1 MLVYRIAKKN
11 VVKDLTGTGAKLY
24 GGRWNH
30 RGTAVVYSSETRA
43 LATVEFL
50 VHLALSNAP
59 RGLMIATI
67 EIPDSIAPEN
77 VPRGS
82 LPRGWRD
89 YPPPR
94 GVADLGTGWAKPKK
108 SLLLRV
114 PSAVVEQEY
123 NILINPLHS
132 DMGKVVLQRV
142 EAFEFDKRLVR
153 QVKEKG
159 KA

>member
-1 MLVYRIAKKN
+1 MLVYRIARKD
-11 VVKDLTGTGAKLY
+11 VVRDLSGTGAKLY

-30 RGTAVVYSSETRA
+30 RGTAVVYTSETRA

-50 VHLALSNAP
+50 VHVSLSNAP
-59 RGLMIATI
+59 SGLMTATI
-67 EIPDSIAPEN
+67 EIPDSIAPED
-77 VPRGS
+77 VSRGS

-94 GVADLGTGWAKPKK
+94 QVADLGTQWAKSGK

-132 DMGKVVLQRV
+132 DMRHVKLQRV
-142 EAFEFDKRLVR
+142 EPFEFDKRLVR
-153 QVKEKG
+153 
-159 KA
+159 

>member
-1 MLVYRIAKKN
+1 MLVYRIAKKD

-30 RGTAVVYSSETRA
+30 RGTAVVYTSETRA
-43 LATVEFL
+43 LAAVEFL
-50 VHLALSNAP
+50 VHVSLSNVP
-59 RGLMIATI
+59 RGLIITTI
-67 EIPDSIAPEN
+67 EIPDDIVPEE
-77 VPRGS
+77 VPRAS

-89 YPPPR
+89 YPTPR
-94 GVADLGTGWAKPKK
+94 EVAVLGTRWVKSNK

-132 DMGKVVLQRV
+132 DMGKVVLQGV
-142 EAFEFDKRLVR
+142 EKFEFDKRLV
-153 QVKEKG
+153 
-159 KA
+159 

>member
-1 MLVYRIAKKN
+1 MLVYRIARKN

-30 RGTAVVYSSETRA
+30 RGTAIVYTSETRA

-50 VHLALSNAP
+50 VHVSLSNVP

-67 EIPDSIAPEN
+67 EIPDTIAADDA
-77 VPRGS
+77 PRGS
-82 LPRGWRD
+82 LPKGWRD

-94 GVADLGTGWAKPKK
+94 ALADLGTQWAKSGK

-114 PSAVVEQEY
+114 PSAVVEREY

-132 DMGKVVLQRV
+132 DMKKVKLQRV
-142 EAFEFDKRLVR
+142 DAFEFDKRLVR
-153 QVKEKG
+153 
-159 KA
+159 

>member
-1 MLVYRIAKKN
+1 MLVYRIAKKD

-30 RGTAVVYSSETRA
+30 RGTAVVYTSETRA
-43 LATVEFL
+43 LATVEFV

-77 VPRGS
+77 VPRGL

-94 GVADLGTGWAKPKK
+94 GVADLGTGWAKSKK

>member
-1 MLVYRIAKKN
+1 MFVYRIAKREL
-11 VVKDLTGTGAKLY
+11 VKDLTGTGAKLY

-30 RGTAVVYSSETRA
+30 RGTAVLYASETRA
-43 LATVEFL
+43 LAVLEFL
-50 VHLALSNAP
+50 VHVSLSNAP
-59 RGLMIATI
+59 RGLMIATL
-67 EIPDSIAPEN
+67 EIPDNIVAEEAPRE
-77 VPRGS
+77 S

-89 YPPPR
+89 YPPPKQ
-94 GVADLGTGWAKPKK
+94 VADLGTQWAKSGK

-132 DMGKVVLQRV
+132 DMEKVVSVRV

-153 QVKEKG
+153 
-159 KA
+159 

>member
-1 MLVYRIAKKN
+1 MPVYRIAKKD

-30 RGTAVVYSSETRA
+30 RGTAVIYTSGTRA

-50 VHLALSNAP
+50 VHVSLSNAP
-59 RGLMIATI
+59 RGLLIATI
-67 EIPDSIAPEN
+67 EIPDNIVPEE
-77 VPRGS
+77 VPRAS
-82 LPRGWRD
+82 LPRAWRD
-89 YPPPR
+89 YPSPR
-94 GVADLGTGWAKPKK
+94 EVADLGSQWVKSAK

-132 DMGKVVLQRV
+132 DMARVVLQRID
-142 EAFEFDKRLVR
+142 AFEFDKRFVH
-153 QVKEKG
+153 
-159 KA
+159 

>member
-1 MLVYRIAKKN
+1 MLVYRIAKKDG
-11 VVKDLTGTGAKLY
+11 VRDLTGTGAKLY

-30 RGTAVVYSSETRA
+30 RGTAVVYTSETRA

-50 VHLALSNAP
+50 VHVPLSNVP

-67 EIPDSIAPEN
+67 EIPDSIASEDA
-77 VPRGS
+77 PRAS

-94 GVADLGTGWAKPKK
+94 EAADLGTRWAKSGK

-123 NILINPLHS
+123 NILLNPLHS
-132 DMGKVVLQRV
+132 DMKKVKLQRV
-142 EAFEFDKRLVR
+142 EKFEFDKRLMR
-153 QVKEKG
+153 
-159 KA
+159 

>member
-1 MLVYRIAKKN
+1 
-11 VVKDLTGTGAKLY
+11 VVRDLSGTGARLF

-30 RGTAVVYSSETRA
+30 RGTAVVYTSETRA

-50 VHLALSNAP
+50 VHLSLSNAP
-59 RGLMIATI
+59 KDLMIATI
-67 EIPDSIAPEN
+67 EIPDNIVPED
-77 VPRGS
+77 VPRAS
-82 LPRGWRD
+82 LLRGWRD

-94 GVADLGTGWAKPKK
+94 EVPDLGTRWAKSKR

-132 DMGKVVLQRV
+132 EMPRVVLREV
-142 EAFEFDKRLVR
+142 EAVEFDKRLVR
-153 QVKEKG
+153 
-159 KA
+159 

>member
-1 MLVYRIAKKN
+1 MLVYRIAKKD

-30 RGTAVVYSSETRA
+30 KGTAVIYTSETRA
-43 LATVEFL
+43 LATVELL
-50 VHLALSNAP
+50 VHVSLSNAP

-67 EIPDSIAPEN
+67 EIPDGIAPED

-89 YPPPR
+89 YPAPR
-94 GVADLGTGWAKPKK
+94 EVADLGTRWVKSGK

-123 NILINPLHS
+123 NVLINPLHS
-132 DMGKVVLQRV
+132 DMERVLLLRV
-142 EAFEFDKRLVR
+142 EAFEFDKRLVH
-153 QVKEKG
+153 
-159 KA
+159 

>member
-1 MLVYRIAKKN
+1 MLVYRIAKKD
-11 VVKDLTGTGAKLY
+11 VVKDLTGTGAKLF

-30 RGTAVVYSSETRA
+30 RGTAVIYTSETRA

-50 VHLALSNAP
+50 VHLSLSNAP
-59 RGLMIATI
+59 RGLMTATI
-67 EIPDSIAPEN
+67 EIPDNIVPEDI
-77 VPRGS
+77 PRAS

-94 GVADLGTGWAKPKK
+94 EVADLGTRWAKSKK

-114 PSAVVEQEY
+114 PSAVVKQEY

-142 EAFEFDKRLVR
+142 EACEFDKRLIR
-153 QVKEKG
+153 
-159 KA
+159 

>member
-1 MLVYRIAKKN
+1 MLVYRIAKKD

-30 RGTAVVYSSETRA
+30 RGTAVVYTSETRA
-43 LATVEFL
+43 LAAVEFL
-50 VHLALSNAP
+50 VHVSLSNVP
-59 RGLMIATI
+59 RGLIIATI
-67 EIPDSIAPEN
+67 EIPDDIVPEE
-77 VPRGS
+77 VPRAS

-89 YPPPR
+89 YPAPR
-94 GVADLGTGWAKPKK
+94 EVADLGTRWVKSNK

-132 DMGKVVLQRV
+132 DMGKVVLQGV
-142 EAFEFDKRLVR
+142 EKFEFDKRLV
-153 QVKEKG
+153 
-159 KA
+159 

>member
-1 MLVYRIAKKN
+1 MLVFRIARKD
-11 VVKDLTGTGAKLY
+11 VVKDLSGTGAKLY

-30 RGTAVVYSSETRA
+30 RGTAVVYTSETRA
-43 LATVEFL
+43 LAAVEFL
-50 VHLALSNAP
+50 VHVSLSNAP

-67 EIPDSIAPEN
+67 EIPDRIGPED

-94 GVADLGTGWAKPKK
+94 QVADLGTQWAKSGK

-114 PSAVVEQEY
+114 PSAVVEQEH
-123 NILINPLHS
+123 NILINPVHS
-132 DMGKVVLQRV
+132 DMRHVRLQRV
-142 EAFEFDKRLVR
+142 EKFEFDKRLMR
-153 QVKEKG
+153 
-159 KA
+159 

>member
-1 MLVYRIAKKN
+1 MLVYRIAKKD
-11 VVKDLTGTGAKLY
+11 VVKDLTGTGAKLF
-24 GGRWNH
+24 GGRWNR
-30 RGTAVVYSSETRA
+30 RGIPIVYTSETRA
-43 LATVEFL
+43 LATVEVL
-50 VHLALSNAP
+50 VHVSLSNAP

-67 EIPDSIAPEN
+67 EIPDSIAPED

-94 GVADLGTGWAKPKK
+94 EVADLGTRWAKSMK

-123 NILINPLHS
+123 NILINPLHPE
-132 DMGKVVLQRV
+132 MQRVVLREV

-153 QVKEKG
+153 
-159 KA
+159 

>member
-1 MLVYRIAKKN
+1 MFVYRIAKKD
-11 VVKDLTGTGAKLY
+11 VVKDLTGTGAKLF
-24 GGRWNH
+24 GGRWNNK
-30 RGTAVVYSSETRA
+30 GTAVVYTSETRA

-50 VHLALSNAP
+50 VHVSLSNAP

-67 EIPDSIAPEN
+67 EIPDSIAPED

-94 GVADLGTGWAKPKK
+94 QVADLGAQWAKSGK

-132 DMGKVVLQRV
+132 AMPRVVLKEV
-142 EAFEFDKRLVR
+142 AAFEFDKRLVR
-153 QVKEKG
+153 
-159 KA
+159 

>member
-1 MLVYRIAKKN
+1 MLVYRIARKD

-30 RGTAVVYSSETRA
+30 RGTAVVYTSETRA

-50 VHLALSNAP
+50 VHVSLSNAP
-59 RGLMIATI
+59 RGLMIVTI
-67 EIPDSIAPEN
+67 EIPDSIVPEDAP
-77 VPRGS
+77 GAS
-82 LPRGWRD
+82 LPKSWRD

-94 GVADLGTGWAKPKK
+94 QVADLGTEWAKSGE
-108 SLLLRV
+108 SLLLKV

-132 DMGKVVLQRV
+132 DMRRVKLQRV
-142 EAFEFDKRLVR
+142 EKFEFDKRLMR
-153 QVKEKG
+153 
-159 KA
+159 

>member
-1 MLVYRIAKKN
+1 MLVYRIAKKD

-30 RGTAVVYSSETRA
+30 KGTAVIYTSETRA
-43 LATVEFL
+43 LATVELL
-50 VHLALSNAP
+50 VHVSLSNAP

-67 EIPDSIAPEN
+67 EIPDSIALED

-94 GVADLGTGWAKPKK
+94 EVADLGTRWVKSGK

-123 NILINPLHS
+123 NVLINPLHS
-132 DMGKVVLQRV
+132 DMERVVLLRV
-142 EAFEFDKRLVR
+142 EACEFDKRLVR
-153 QVKEKG
+153 
-159 KA
+159 

>member
-1 MLVYRIAKKN
+1 MLVYRIAKRD
-11 VVKDLTGTGAKLY
+11 VVRDLSGTGAKLF

-30 RGTAVVYSSETRA
+30 RGTAVVYTSETRA

-50 VHLALSNAP
+50 VHLSLSNAP
-59 RGLMIATI
+59 SGLMIATI
-67 EIPDSIAPEN
+67 EIPDSIVPEE

-94 GVADLGTGWAKPKK
+94 EVAELGTRWAKSNK
-108 SLLLRV
+108 SLLFRV

-132 DMGKVVLQRV
+132 EMPKVVLREV

-153 QVKEKG
+153 
-159 KA
+159 

>member
-1 MLVYRIAKKN
+1 MLVYRIAKKD
-11 VVKDLTGTGAKLY
+11 VVKDLSGTGAKLY

-30 RGTAVVYSSETRA
+30 RGTPVVYTSETRA

-50 VHLALSNAP
+50 VHVSLSNAP

-67 EIPDSIAPEN
+67 EIPDKIVPEDI
-77 VPRGS
+77 PRAS
-82 LPRGWRD
+82 LPRGWRE

-94 GVADLGTGWAKPKK
+94 AAVDLGTQWAKAKK

-114 PSAVVEQEY
+114 PSAIVEQEY

-132 DMGKVVLQRV
+132 AMLHVVLKDV
-142 EAFEFDKRLVR
+142 AAFEFDKRLVR
-153 QVKEKG
+153 
-159 KA
+159 

>member
-1 MLVYRIAKKN
+1 MLVYRIAKKD

-30 RGTAVVYSSETRA
+30 RGTAVVYTSETRA
-43 LATVEFL
+43 LAAVELL
-50 VHLALSNAP
+50 VHVSLSNAP

-67 EIPDSIAPEN
+67 EIPDSIAPED

-94 GVADLGTGWAKPKK
+94 QVADLGTQWVKSGK
-108 SLLLRV
+108 SLLLKV

-132 DMGKVVLQRV
+132 DMRHVRSQRV
-142 EAFEFDKRLVR
+142 EKFEFDKRLMR
-153 QVKEKG
+153 
-159 KA
+159 

>member
-1 MLVYRIAKKN
+1 MLVYRIAKRD
-11 VVKDLTGTGAKLY
+11 VVRDLSGTGAKLF

-30 RGTAVVYSSETRA
+30 RGTAVVYTSETRA

-50 VHLALSNAP
+50 VHLSLSNAP

-67 EIPDSIAPEN
+67 EIPDSIVPEE

-94 GVADLGTGWAKPKK
+94 EVAELGTRWAKSNK
-108 SLLLRV
+108 SLLFRV

-132 DMGKVVLQRV
+132 EMPKVVLREV
-142 EAFEFDKRLVR
+142 EALEFDKRLVR
-153 QVKEKG
+153 
-159 KA
+159 

>member
-1 MLVYRIAKKN
+1 MLVYRIARKD

-30 RGTAVVYSSETRA
+30 RGTSVVYTSETRA

-50 VHLALSNAP
+50 VHVSLSNSP
-59 RGLMIATI
+59 RGLMIAAI
-67 EIPDSIAPEN
+67 EISDSIVPEDA
-77 VPRGS
+77 PRGS

-94 GVADLGTGWAKPKK
+94 EVADLGTRWARSGK

-132 DMGKVVLQRV
+132 DMKKVKVQRV
-142 EAFEFDKRLVR
+142 EKFEFDKRLVR
-153 QVKEKG
+153 SK
-159 KA
+159 

>member
-1 MLVYRIAKKN
+1 MLVYRIAKKD
-11 VVKDLTGTGAKLY
+11 VVKNLTGTGAKLY

-30 RGTAVVYSSETRA
+30 RGTAVVYTSETRA

-50 VHLALSNAP
+50 VHVALSNAP

-67 EIPDSIAPEN
+67 EIPDGIVPEE
-77 VPRGS
+77 VQRSS

-94 GVADLGTGWAKPKK
+94 SVADLGTQWAKAKK

-114 PSAVVEQEY
+114 PVAVVEQEY
-123 NILINPLHS
+123 NVLINPLHS
-132 DMGKVVLQRV
+132 DMGKVVVLRV

-153 QVKEKG
+153 
-159 KA
+159 

>member
-1 MLVYRIAKKN
+1 MLVYRIAKKD
-11 VVKDLTGTGAKLY
+11 VVKDLTGTGAKLF

-30 RGTAVVYSSETRA
+30 RRTAVVYTSETRA

-50 VHLALSNAP
+50 VHVSLSNAP

-67 EIPDSIAPEN
+67 GIPDSIVPED

-94 GVADLGTGWAKPKK
+94 QVADLGTQWAKSGK

-114 PSAVVEQEY
+114 PSAVVEQEH

-132 DMGKVVLQRV
+132 DMRRVVLQQV
-142 EAFEFDKRLVR
+142 EKFEFDKRLVR
-153 QVKEKG
+153 
-159 KA
+159 